1 MEVSTLG
8 LPLIFC
14 LAPLAL
20 TLTAWSLWHR
30 QTPHLPTY
38 RAASFRLGLAL
49 SVLSVVATMIDWIVG
64 GRSVALLDL
73 AWKAATFIAA
83 MSVVFALFGKG
94 WPRLLVIGSGTM
106 SLLLAFG
113 ALLQNGV

>member
-1 MEVSTLG
+1 MEFTTLV

-20 TLTAWSLWHR
+20 TLAAWFLWQR
-30 QTPHLPTY
+30 QAPHVPTY
-38 RAASFRLGLAL
+38 RAVSFKIGLAL

-73 AWKAATFIAA
+73 AWKAATFMAA
-83 MSVVFALFGKG
+83 VSIIFALFGKG
-94 WPRLLVIGSGTM
+94 WSRLLVIGSGTA